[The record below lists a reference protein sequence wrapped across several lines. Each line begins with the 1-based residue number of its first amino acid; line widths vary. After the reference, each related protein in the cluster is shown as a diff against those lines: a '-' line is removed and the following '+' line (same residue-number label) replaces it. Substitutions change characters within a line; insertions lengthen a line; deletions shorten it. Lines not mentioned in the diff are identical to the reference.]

1 MKKLKY
7 FSLMLLITLFLIT
20 LSPFSSKPVF
30 SNQQQ
35 NLVEQGKKFYD
46 SGRFTEAI
54 NLLEQAASKYQADG
68 DKLNQAMSLSNIS
81 LAYQKLGQLEEAEK
95 NINLSLQLLQSLP
108 KNIPKNRLTNTSINI
123 PINKIYAQSLDIK
136 GKLQFVQGRFQN
148 AIVNWE
154 NSEKIYAHLDLQ
166 SSLIQSRINQ
176 AQAMQAL
183 GLFLKAQKTLIS
195 VREVLDKQPDSA
207 LKSVGLRSLGDV
219 LRIVGNVDES
229 KKVLLKSLKI
239 ASSLKDNQEISE
251 TSISLGNIFRIEQD
265 TASQTSA
272 IKYYQQAANIAPS
285 NSELGLQAHL
295 NLLNLL
301 VKTEEFNSAKELI
314 PQINTEIQN
323 LSVNRKSIY
332 LCVNYAIT
340 LTKLKQKIK
349 VKTPSWLDVYQI
361 LSTAIKQAKTI
372 KDKRALAYALGSLG
386 KVYEQTEQFDEAQTV
401 TQKALNIANSIRA
414 EDISYQLQWQ
424 MGRLYRQQ
432 RDIDKAIKYYHR
444 AWKILKS
451 LRSDLVAIDSNVQ
464 FSFRETI
471 EPVYRQY
478 VDLILKSK
486 KNNIQGQKQLVLA
499 REVIE
504 SFQIAAI
511 DNFFNSACFNPKVI
525 LDNVVDKEN
534 LKAAIIYPIILPD
547 RLEVI
552 IKLPQSPLV
561 NYSTSISKNTVEATI
576 KKLRNDIE
584 ERKIGDDNQAE
595 FHKLYN
601 LLLQPAEKYLQK
613 HEINSLV
620 FVLDGSLRN
629 IPPAA
634 LYDGKQYLIEKY
646 SIAVSPGLQLYELK
660 SLQKT
665 NLNVLSGGL
674 SEERGNF
681 PKLDYVE
688 QELQKIKSHVSNT
701 KILLNQEFTTDAVE
715 KQVNKKSY
723 SIVHLATHGQFSS
736 NSDETFLL
744 AYDQRIKV
752 KELSQWLRNREENLE
767 EPIELLVLS
776 ACETATGDNQA
787 ALGLAG
793 VAIQAGARSTV
804 ASLWALNDASTAELM
819 DNFYQELTK
828 SNITKAQAL
837 RNAQL
842 SLLKQEEYNT
852 PYFWA
857 PYVLIG
863 NWL

>member
-7 FSLMLLITLFLIT
+7 LILILLITLFLIT
-20 LSPFSSKPVF
+20 LFPFSSKPVF
-30 SNQQQ
+30 SNHQQH
-35 NLVEQGKKFYD
+35 NLIEQGKFFYD
-46 SGRFTEAI
+46 SGRFSEAI
-54 NLLEQAASKYQADG
+54 NLLKKAASKYKIDG
-68 DKLNQAMSLSNIS
+68 NKLNQAASLSNIS
-81 LAYQKLGQLEEAEK
+81 LAYQKLGQLQEAEK
-95 NINLSLQLLQSLP
+95 TINLSIQLLQSLP
-108 KNIPKNRLTNTSINI
+108 KNVPKNKS
-123 PINKIYAQSLDIK
+123 INKIYAQSLDVK
-136 GKLQFVQGRFQN
+136 GKLQFAQGQFQN
-148 AIVNWE
+148 AIVTWG
-154 NSEKIYAHLDLQ
+154 NSEKIYVHLDLQ
-166 SSLIQSRINQ
+166 SALIQSRINQ
-176 AQAMQAL
+176 VQAMQAL
-183 GLFLKAQKTLIS
+183 GLFIKAQKTLIS
-195 VREVLDKQPDSA
+195 VREILDKQPDSA
-207 LKSVGLRSLGDV
+207 QKSSGLRSLGDV
-219 LRIVGNVDES
+219 LRIIGNVDES
-229 KKVLLKSLKI
+229 KKVLLESLQV
-239 ASSLKDNQEISE
+239 ASSLKDNQQISE
-251 TSISLGNIFRIEQD
+251 TLISLGNVFRIEQD
-265 TASQTSA
+265 TASQSLA
-272 IKYYQQAANIAPS
+272 IKYYQQAANIAHS
-285 NSELGLQAHL
+285 NSDLRLQAQL

-301 VKTEEFNSAKELI
+301 VKTEKFDSAKQLF

-323 LSVNRKSIY
+323 LSLNRKSIY

-340 LTKLKQKIK
+340 LTKLKQKTI
-349 VKTPSWLDVYQI
+349 VQTLSWLDIAQI
-361 LSTAIKQAKTI
+361 LSTAIQQAEII
-372 KDKRALAYALGSLG
+372 KDKRVESYALGSLG
-386 KVYEQTEQFDEAQTV
+386 EIYMETEQFNEARRV
-401 TQKALNIANSIRA
+401 TQKALSIANSIKA

-432 RDIDKAIKYYHR
+432 KDIDKAIKYYDG
-444 AWKILKS
+444 AWKIIKS

-464 FSFRETI
+464 FSFSETI
-471 EPVYRQY
+471 APVYRQY
-478 VDLILKSK
+478 VDLILQSIENHK
-486 KNNIQGQKQLVLA
+486 QGQKQLILA

-525 LDNVVDKEN
+525 LDDVVDKDK

-552 IKLPQSPLV
+552 IKLPQSPLI
-561 NYSTSISKNTVEATI
+561 NYSTYISENTVEATI

-601 LLLQPAEKYLQK
+601 LLLQPAEKYLQN

-620 FVLDGSLRN
+620 FVLDGYLRN

-634 LYDGKQYLIEKY
+634 LYDGKEYLIEKY

-660 SLQKT
+660 SLKKT
-665 NLNVLSGGL
+665 KLNVLSGGL
-674 SEERGNF
+674 SEERRNF

-688 QELQKIKSHVSNT
+688 QELQKIKSHLSKT
-701 KILLNQEFTTDAVE
+701 KILLNHEFTSDAVE

-736 NSDETFLL
+736 DSDETFLL
-744 AYDQRIKV
+744 AYDQKIKV
-752 KELSQWLRNREENLE
+752 KELSQWFRNREENLE

-776 ACETATGDNQA
+776 ACETAAGDNQA

-819 DNFYQELTK
+819 DYYYQELTK
-828 SNITKAQAL
+828 SNITKAEAL

-842 SLLKQEEYNT
+842 SLIKQEEYNT

>member
-1 MKKLKY
+1 METKQ
-7 FSLMLLITLFLIT
+7 F
-20 LSPFSSKPVF
+20 
-30 SNQQQ
+30 N
-35 NLVEQGKKFYD
+35 
-46 SGRFTEAI
+46 EA
-54 NLLEQAASKYQADG
+54 
-68 DKLNQAMSLSNIS
+68 
-81 LAYQKLGQLEEAEK
+81 
-95 NINLSLQLLQSLP
+95 
-108 KNIPKNRLTNTSINI
+108 R
-123 PINKIYAQSLDIK
+123 
-136 GKLQFVQGRFQN
+136 R
-148 AIVNWE
+148 
-154 NSEKIYAHLDLQ
+154 
-166 SSLIQSRINQ
+166 
-176 AQAMQAL
+176 
-183 GLFLKAQKTLIS
+183 
-195 VREVLDKQPDSA
+195 
-207 LKSVGLRSLGDV
+207 
-219 LRIVGNVDES
+219 
-229 KKVLLKSLKI
+229 
-239 ASSLKDNQEISE
+239 
-251 TSISLGNIFRIEQD
+251 
-265 TASQTSA
+265 
-272 IKYYQQAANIAPS
+272 
-285 NSELGLQAHL
+285 
-295 NLLNLL
+295 
-301 VKTEEFNSAKELI
+301 
-314 PQINTEIQN
+314 
-323 LSVNRKSIY
+323 
-332 LCVNYAIT
+332 
-340 LTKLKQKIK
+340 
-349 VKTPSWLDVYQI
+349 
-361 LSTAIKQAKTI
+361 
-372 KDKRALAYALGSLG
+372 
-386 KVYEQTEQFDEAQTV
+386 V
-401 TQKALNIANSIRA
+401 TQKALSIANSIKA

-432 RDIDKAIKYYHR
+432 KDIDKAIKYYDG
-444 AWKILKS
+444 AWKIIKT

-464 FSFRETI
+464 FSFSETI
-471 EPVYRQY
+471 APVYRQY
-478 VDLILKSK
+478 VDLILQSIENHK
-486 KNNIQGQKQLVLA
+486 QGQKQLVLA

-525 LDNVVDKEN
+525 LDDVVDKDK

-552 IKLPQSPLV
+552 IKLPQSPLI
-561 NYSTSISKNTVEATI
+561 NYSTYISENKVEATI

-601 LLLQPAEKYLQK
+601 LLLQPAEKYLQN

-660 SLQKT
+660 SLKKT
-665 NLNVLSGGL
+665 KLNVLSGGL
-674 SEERGNF
+674 SEERRNF

-688 QELQKIKSHVSNT
+688 QELQKIKSHLSKT
-701 KILLNQEFTTDAVE
+701 KILLNHEFTSDAVE

-736 NSDETFLL
+736 DSDETFLL
-744 AYDQRIKV
+744 AYDQEIKV

-842 SLLKQEEYNT
+842 SLIKQEEYNT